1 MPCCEVDHYE
11 VSTEIQRLQTPAGIE
26 TYTGR
31 SLTLL
36 STPRE
41 AGGHIRA
48 ALQFSTLFEVW
59 HGRPVV
65 GRLDAAD
72 PLFPVIS
79 AWFPAGEFSSFY
91 DILRHERPLLLDWQ
105 MRDAGAAAG
114 FIRHLSLGTPR
125 AVQRPEPMADWWE
138 MLGAL

>member
-1 MPCCEVDHYE
+1 MPCFEVGHYE
-11 VSTEIQRLQTPAGIE
+11 VRTEIQRLQTAAGIE

-31 SLTLL
+31 SLTLQSIPL
-36 STPRE
+36 E

-48 ALQFSTLFEVW
+48 ALQFSTLFDAW

-72 PLFPVIS
+72 PLFPVLS
-79 AWFPAGEFSSFY
+79 AWFPAGEFASFY

-105 MRDAGAAAG
+105 MRDAGATAG

-125 AVQRPEPMADWWE
+125 AVERQEPVVSLSGWLD
-138 MLGAL
+138 ML

>member
-1 MPCCEVDHYE
+1 MPSFEVNHYE
-11 VSTEIQRLQTPAGIE
+11 VRTEIQRLQRPAGIE
-26 TYTGR
+26 TYAGR
-31 SLTLL
+31 SLILI
-36 STPRE
+36 STPLE

-79 AWFPAGEFSSFY
+79 AWFPAGEFSPFY
-91 DILRHERPLLLDWQ
+91 DILRHEQPLLLTWE
-105 MRDAGAAAG
+105 MRDASAAAG
-114 FIRHLSLGTPR
+114 FIRHLSLGTPH
-125 AVQRPEPMADWWE
+125 AVERQEPVVRLSGWLD
-138 MLGAL
+138 ML

>member
-1 MPCCEVDHYE
+1 MPSFEVNHYE
-11 VSTEIQRLQTPAGIE
+11 VRAEIQRLQTPAGIE
-26 TYTGR
+26 TYSGR
-31 SLTLL
+31 SLILI
-36 STPRE
+36 STPLE

-79 AWFPAGEFSSFY
+79 AWFPIAEFSSFY

-105 MRDAGAAAG
+105 MRDGSATAG
-114 FIRHLSLGTPR
+114 FLRHLSLGTPR
-125 AVQRPEPMADWWE
+125 VTQRQEPVASLAGWFDG
-138 MLGAL
+138 L